1 MQKFVKEDL
10 SDFEIVKLDTGL
22 ITLIVSTNLNSSNL
36 LVAKILEDVPKQFNV
51 LYDISH
57 LFNSPHFL
65 VLDKLFTADI
75 SRVREKITKVSEKE
89 SASLLMYIL
98 SQVKLTD

>member
-36 LVAKILEDVPKQFNV
+36 LVAKNIRRRSKTIQCT
-51 LYDISH
+51 I
-57 LFNSPHFL
+57 
-65 VLDKLFTADI
+65 
-75 SRVREKITKVSEKE
+75 
-89 SASLLMYIL
+89 
-98 SQVKLTD
+98 